1 MYTVYN
7 GLYKDKK
14 EKFLR
19 KRESLPKCMTIP
31 GLILPVSIVVCIF
44 LTTACSVDPEKN
56 IVKDAIIKHF
66 ESRGYRVV
74 EIEIQKVEQ
83 FPLGKREYMAPKK
96 YTVQIPLIKLNESEE
111 RKGKGQS
118 LLTFRNASITIRST
132 EKYEVWMVDNIEGIP
147 LT

>member
-7 GLYKDKK
+7 GLYKDRK

-19 KRESLPKCMTIP
+19 QRESLPECMTIP
-31 GLILPVSIVVCIF
+31 GRILPVIIACIF
-44 LTTACSVDPEKN
+44 MTTACSIDPEKN

-96 YTVQIPLIKLNESEE
+96 YTVQIPLIKLDESEE
-111 RKGKGQS
+111 LKGKGQS

-132 EKYEVWMVDNIEGIP
+132 EKHGVWMVENIEGIP